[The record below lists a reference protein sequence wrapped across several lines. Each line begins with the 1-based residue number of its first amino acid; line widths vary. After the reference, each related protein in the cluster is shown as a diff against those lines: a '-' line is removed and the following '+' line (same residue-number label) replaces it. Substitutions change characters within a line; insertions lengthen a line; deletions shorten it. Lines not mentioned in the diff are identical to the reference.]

1 MKFFILTD
9 IEGVAGVD
17 SFSMT
22 RTQDEAAKGPAMTQL
37 AKEVNACIEGI
48 KSVYPDADVDV
59 WDGHGSG
66 GLRPEDL
73 VGGRYLREGRPYFQL
88 EGYAAMLFVGQHA
101 MAGTA
106 FAPLCHTYSSRT
118 VAYYRLNGIFVG
130 EFGARALAAGRQGV
144 PTIFL
149 SGDDKATLE
158 AKIFIPEIE
167 TVAVKQ
173 GKGFEAAVH
182 LDSEEACRRVREGSA
197 RAVRRMA
204 EIPPF
209 TAIEPPYTLEIRYLE
224 PVTGKRREGPNV
236 TWIDERTVQIVTEDL
251 KELPI

>member
-1 MKFFILTD
+1 SQGDCPAHRMASSPQSEKEYAPVGRGQDAGFAEGSRFGRRSGRTQRRRWSMKFFILTD

-130 EFGARALAAGRQGV
+130 EFGARALAAGRQ
-144 PTIFL
+144 
-149 SGDDKATLE
+149 
-158 AKIFIPEIE
+158 
-167 TVAVKQ
+167 
-173 GKGFEAAVH
+173 
-182 LDSEEACRRVREGSA
+182 
-197 RAVRRMA
+197 
-204 EIPPF
+204 
-209 TAIEPPYTLEIRYLE
+209 
-224 PVTGKRREGPNV
+224 
-236 TWIDERTVQIVTEDL
+236 
-251 KELPI
+251 